1 VSDGSDPEEARV
13 TALMTRT
20 VEGTVTPAERE
31 ELALYAEH
39 DPQINARIE
48 EADHHARL
56 GHGWLQRVHEDAQL
70 ERVEGGRR
78 ARIERGLGLSL
89 LAAGYPLA
97 LLVPL
102 LGFMALGAGVFV
114 LVYSFAR
121 VRLSTHAK
129 DPYKD
134 VVR

>member
-1 VSDGSDPEEARV
+1 M
-13 TALMTRT
+13 TALVARAL
-20 VEGTVTPAERE
+20 EGTVTAAERE

-39 DPQINARIE
+39 DPQLVTRLE
-48 EADHHARL
+48 EAERQGRL
-56 GHGWLQRVHEDAQL
+56 AHGWLERVNKDAEI
-70 ERVEGGRR
+70 ERVELGRR
-78 ARIERGLGLSL
+78 ARVERGVGLTL

-97 LLVPL
+97 LLFPL
-102 LGFMALGAGVFV
+102 LGVAALGAGFFV

-121 VRLSTHAK
+121 VRLSTHTK